1 MLYPAQILCELF
13 TRISLNTFLCCLNQL
28 EYILLFVAES
38 PDNYGDSIIL
48 VKVVSSTQK
57 GSVKLYLKPLA
68 FQVDDIR
75 HFTAFVLPKL
85 VFLFFMLK
93 SI

>member
-1 MLYPAQILCELF
+1 MYIFKYIPLLLK
-13 TRISLNTFLCCLNQL
+13 S
-28 EYILLFVAES
+28 EYILLCVAKS

-57 GSVKLYLKPLA
+57 GSVKLYFKPLA
-68 FQVDDIR
+68 FQVDDFR